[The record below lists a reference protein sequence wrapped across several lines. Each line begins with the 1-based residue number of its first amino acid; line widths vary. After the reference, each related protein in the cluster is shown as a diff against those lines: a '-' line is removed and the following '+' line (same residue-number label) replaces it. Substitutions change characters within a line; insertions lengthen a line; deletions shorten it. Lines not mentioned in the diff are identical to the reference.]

1 MNNPE
6 DRQSLQ
12 HRIDSLEKI
21 MQIGREV
28 TAKQSLASLLE
39 KILFTASEI
48 VDCEAASIIL
58 LDEHTEQLHIE
69 VSLQP
74 SGVVDVVE
82 LNIPVPVDASIA
94 GEIFTTKQPLII
106 NDASADQRHFKG
118 IDERTQ
124 YLTRN
129 ILGVPLQID
138 EQALGVLM
146 AMNKRDP
153 SGFTLSDSEWL
164 TVLASQATV
173 SIQNHKLYQK
183 LQEHAETLEEK
194 VALRTAELAEAN
206 NELRLLAITDPL
218 TKIHN
223 RRYFFENAQ
232 KEVTRAYRHKT
243 KLSILLFDIDHFK
256 RINDTYGHLA
266 GDQVLQF
273 IGKQMKDTLRN
284 IDLYARYG
292 GEEFVILLP
301 ETGQAEALETAERL
315 RQSFQD
321 ATIPSDNDAINITI
335 SLGVASLKHS
345 EPIPLEKLLDQAD
358 TALYHSKEKGRNK
371 VTHWQDI
378 E

>member
-1 MNNPE
+1 MKNPE
-6 DRQSLQ
+6 DREAL
-12 HRIDSLEKI
+12 HYRIQSLEKI
-21 MQIGREV
+21 MQIGREI
-28 TAKQSLASLLE
+28 TAKQSLASLLK

-48 VDCEAASIIL
+48 VDCEVTSVIL
-58 LDEHTEQLHIE
+58 LDEHTEQLHIKF
-69 VSLQP
+69 SMQP
-74 SGVVDVVE
+74 SGIVDVVE
-82 LNIPVPVDASIA
+82 LDIPVPVEGSIA
-94 GEIFTTKQPLII
+94 GQIFTTKQPLII
-106 NDASADQRHFKG
+106 NNTSEDDRHFKG
-118 IDERTQ
+118 VDERTQ
-124 YLTRN
+124 YVTRN

-153 SGFTLSDSEWL
+153 SGFTQSDSEWL

-173 SIQNHKLYQK
+173 SIQNNKLYQK

-194 VALRTAELAEAN
+194 VARRTAELAEAN
-206 NELRLLAITDPL
+206 EELHLLAITDPL
-218 TKIHN
+218 TKINN
-223 RRYFFENAQ
+223 RRHFFENAQ
-232 KEVTRAYRHKT
+232 KEVSRASRYKT
-243 KLSILLFDIDHFK
+243 ELSILLFDIDHFK
-256 RINDTYGHLA
+256 KINDTYGHLA

-273 IGKQMKDTLRN
+273 TGKQVKDMLRN

-301 ETGQAEALETAERL
+301 ETDQTEALETADRL

-321 ATIPSDNDAINITI
+321 APIPTDNDAVNITI

-345 EPIPLEKLLDQAD
+345 KPATLEELLDQAD
-358 TALYHSKEKGRNK
+358 TALYHSKEKGRNR